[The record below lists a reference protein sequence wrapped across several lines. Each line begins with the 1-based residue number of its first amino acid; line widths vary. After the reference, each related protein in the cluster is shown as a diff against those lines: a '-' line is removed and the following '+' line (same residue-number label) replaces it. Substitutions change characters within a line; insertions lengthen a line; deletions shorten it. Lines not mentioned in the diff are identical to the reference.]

1 MWFKNLQVYRLPANW
16 DMSVER
22 LEEQLAKKPFH
33 PCGSQDMESR
43 GWLSP
48 LGNEVLAHAVGGQ
61 WLVCLGFEH
70 RLLPSAVVK
79 QEADERA
86 EELAEQQGFKLGRK
100 QLKELREQVTQELMH
115 K

>member
-70 RLLPSAVVK
+70 RLLHSAVVK

-86 EELAEQQGFKLGRK
+86 EEQAEQQRSRLGRK
-100 QLKELREQVTQELMH
+100 QLKELR
-115 K
+115 